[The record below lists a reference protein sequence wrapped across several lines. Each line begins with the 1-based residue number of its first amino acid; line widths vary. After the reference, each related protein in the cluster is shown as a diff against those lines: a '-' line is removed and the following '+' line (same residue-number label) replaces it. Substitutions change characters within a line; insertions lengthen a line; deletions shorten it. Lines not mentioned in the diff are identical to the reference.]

1 MGKISKR
8 IYVLTLIKITIC
20 DHEIWQN
27 KVSKETNT
35 HLVNL
40 QLIERNSDTR
50 AYEFLLQSGRHNC
63 SWHPIKIAASQLL
76 DLVELLQARYIAQV
90 SKAL

>member
-1 MGKISKR
+1 M
-8 IYVLTLIKITIC
+8 KITIC

>member
-1 MGKISKR
+1 M
-8 IYVLTLIKITIC
+8 LTLIKITIC
-20 DHEIWQN
+20 DHEIWQK
-27 KVSKETNT
+27 KVSKETYT

-50 AYEFLLQSGRHNC
+50 AYECLLQSGRHNC

-76 DLVELLQARYIAQV
+76 PDLVELLQARYIAQV